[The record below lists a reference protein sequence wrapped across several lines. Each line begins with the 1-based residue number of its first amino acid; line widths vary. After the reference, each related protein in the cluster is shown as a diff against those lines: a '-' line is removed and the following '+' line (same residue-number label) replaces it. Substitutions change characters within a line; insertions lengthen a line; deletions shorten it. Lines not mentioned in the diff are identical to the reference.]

1 VVYCSVR
8 DWNLLLT
15 KKSSHLES
23 WLLPAS
29 AQIGWSAGRM
39 ESDFIVAVQCIVPK
53 IRSMYSQAQKNVDP
67 GDLDPDSDPDPDPQH
82 CSYVHIE
89 FFRP

>member
-1 VVYCSVR
+1 
-8 DWNLLLT
+8 
-15 KKSSHLES
+15 
-23 WLLPAS
+23 
-29 AQIGWSAGRM
+29 
-39 ESDFIVAVQCIVPK
+39 
-53 IRSMYSQAQKNVDP
+53 VDP